1 MTIGE
6 RAYKA
11 ISDRAAEIGM
21 EVKEYAKTIGID
33 PRNPS
38 YRETG
43 YSEPRAYLL
52 SRLVE
57 AGLDAYWILTGQR
70 VDKVEVVRCKDCM
83 YYDAKRHR
91 CDHPNLNY
99 DVECYD
105 QWIDTEPDDFCS
117 YGERRSDNATD

>member
-33 PRNPS
+33 PRNPR

-43 YSEPRAYLL
+43 YSEHRAYLL

-57 AGLDAYWILTGQR
+57 AGLDAYWILTGQS

-83 YYDAKRHR
+83 YYDAKIHR

-117 YGERRSDNATD
+117 YGERRSENAAH